1 MNRKLISKAISDIDD
16 SYIAEAMSPPVANAD
31 HAPERTSKMG
41 KYENRNSGNH
51 SRRLLAL
58 VLAACLIF
66 ALAVTAY
73 AANWFGIREL
83 FRTYYIELPEAAE
96 PYIQQETAAAEVEE
110 GWSCSITESLSD
122 SSTVMATVTIRGG
135 DKYIVAPTDAD
146 PNGSVGVIGIA
157 GEQTLSEY
165 AASQG
170 KKLLLVG
177 ASIIKVGDEEIG
189 GGSQRMENISESEMV
204 ILTRVSKTVSAPNL
218 EGVCLVYAH
227 EEGSNETQ
235 RVELPFVLSEAPAT
249 SEEMVYHPLNPNAIP
264 GLTFGDMTITETPLG
279 YNIRMPANVTD
290 WEARRN
296 IMKVEIEGLTYG
308 EGGAFMEDETGN
320 CYFEAFMCQGTL
332 EGILFVHYYD
342 CDKQPIGEIEFRKV
356 IYP

>member
-1 MNRKLISKAISDIDD
+1 
-16 SYIAEAMSPPVANAD
+16 
-31 HAPERTSKMG
+31 
-41 KYENRNSGNH
+41 
-51 SRRLLAL
+51 
-58 VLAACLIF
+58 
-66 ALAVTAY
+66 
-73 AANWFGIREL
+73 
-83 FRTYYIELPEAAE
+83 
-96 PYIQQETAAAEVEE
+96 
-110 GWSCSITESLSD
+110 
-122 SSTVMATVTIRGG
+122 MATVTIRGG

-146 PNGSVGVIGIA
+146 PDQSVGIIGIA

-165 AASQG
+165 AAAQG

-177 ASIIKVGDEEIG
+177 ASILKVGDEEIG
-189 GGSQRMENISESEMV
+189 SGSQRMENISESEMV
-204 ILTRVSKTVSAPNL
+204 ILTRISKTVSAANL

-356 IYP
+356 IY

>member
-16 SYIAEAMSPPVANAD
+16 SFVAESMSQPVAKAGQ
-31 HAPERTSKMG
+31 PSERTYNMG
-41 KYENRNSGNH
+41 KYENKSKSAGN
-51 SRRLLAL
+51 RRLIGLAS
-58 VLAACLIF
+58 AACLVFSF
-66 ALAVTAY
+66 ALTAY
-73 AANWFGIREL
+73 AMNLFGIREM
-83 FRTYYIELPEAAE
+83 FRTPYRELPETAE
-96 PYIQQETAAAEVEE
+96 PYIQQETAATEAEE
-110 GWSCSITESLSD
+110 GWSCAITESLSD
-122 SSTVMATVTIRGG
+122 SSTVMASVTIRGG

-146 PNGSVGVIGIA
+146 LNGSVGVIGIA

-204 ILTRVSKTVSAPNL
+204 ILTRISKTVSAANL

>member
-1 MNRKLISKAISDIDD
+1 MNRKLISKAIGDIDD
-16 SYIAEAMSPPVANAD
+16 SFIMESMSPPVVKTD

-41 KYENRNSGNH
+41 KYENKKSKAGI
-51 SRRLLAL
+51 RRLTGLAA
-58 VLAACLIF
+58 AACLIF
-66 ALAVTAY
+66 TLAVTAY
-73 AANWFGIREL
+73 AANLFGVREL
-83 FRTYYIELPEAAE
+83 FRTYYRELPEAAE
-96 PYIQQETAAAEVEE
+96 PYIQQETAAAEAEE
-110 GWSCSITESLSD
+110 GWSCAITESLSD

-157 GEQTLSEY
+157 DDLTLSEY

-204 ILTRVSKTVSAPNL
+204 ILTHVSKTVSASNL
-218 EGVCLVYAH
+218 EAVCLVYAR
-227 EEGSNETQ
+227 EEGSNEVQ

-249 SEEMVYHPLNPNAIP
+249 SEEMVYHPLTPNAIP
-264 GLTFGDMTITETPLG
+264 GLTVRDMTVTETPLG
-279 YNIRMPANVTD
+279 YNIRMPATVTD

-308 EGGAFMEDETGN
+308 EGGGFMEDETGN

-332 EGILFVHYYD
+332 GDILVIHYYD
-342 CDKQPIGEIEFRKV
+342 YDKQPIGEIEFRKV